1 MNRVSDDRG
10 NLFYDGESAPP
21 NPSLPLA
28 ACGSIAACV
37 RTVSTLTLNALRA
50 LLLMPHTARSG
61 ASRNDAKADALA
73 DTKAAGPLDTAEA
86 DDDSADSGEEK
97 LRSGIQSI
105 AQRAGMSPAK
115 AHRYLVSF
123 LRLGVVAQDALSGR
137 YELGGFAL
145 QLGLARLARVDG
157 VKLARIALAE
167 LRDRLD
173 LTVGIAVWGNQGP
186 TMVHWMESS
195 HPAKASLKLGDVMP
209 LLSSATGLLFA
220 AYLPPGKTAA
230 MIERELADTR
240 RSSHGVVPRTREE
253 VERVLAQ
260 VREHEAARVEGMLL
274 PTIHAFS
281 MPVFDSTGELALGLV
296 ALGHEGVFDISW
308 GGEIDT
314 ALRECARIHFFADG
328 LTFHRTRRQSHAA
341 RRAAP
346 CPARVAMA
354 RRAGRGRRASLDRR
368 AVGRASPRNTES
380 FG

>member
-1 MNRVSDDRG
+1 M
-10 NLFYDGESAPP
+10 PP
-21 NPSLPLA
+21 
-28 ACGSIAACV
+28 
-37 RTVSTLTLNALRA
+37 
-50 LLLMPHTARSG
+50 TARSG
-61 ASRNDAKADALA
+61 AIRTDADPVESPGTA
-73 DTKAAGPLDTAEA
+73 DTADTAES
-86 DDDSADSGEEK
+86 DDEAVESTEAGEEK

-105 AQRAGMSPAK
+105 EVGFRLLEVLTHEPRAMMLRDLAQRAGMSPAK

-123 LRLGVVAQDALSGR
+123 LRLGVVAQDPLSGR

-230 MIERELADTR
+230 MLERELADSR
-240 RSSHGVVPRTREE
+240 RSSHGGGPRTREE
-253 VERVLAQ
+253 VERVLAE
-260 VREHEAARVEGMLL
+260 VRQHEAARVEGMLL

-281 MPVFDSTGELALGLV
+281 MPVFDSTGDLALGLI
-296 ALGHEGVFDISW
+296 ALGHEGAFDIRW
-308 GGEIDT
+308 GGEVDT
-314 ALRECARIHFFADG
+314 ALRECAQKLSYELG
-328 LTFHRTRRQSHAA
+328 YS
-341 RRAAP
+341 AAP
-346 CPARVAMA
+346 R
-354 RRAGRGRRASLDRR
+354 
-368 AVGRASPRNTES
+368 
-380 FG
+380 